1 MDNFDLKKYLAEG
14 KLLKETPEEE
24 FEDSISKDV
33 PSFRADLAKDISDK
47 DILNVIKKGM
57 GDGDENDDK
66 LPYNDT
72 DIIAIKLFPT
82 QNEIGFDQSI
92 EGVLTDEYNS
102 LQGIIDGNPD
112 LGPNRIIT
120 YEGKWIIDGH
130 HRWSSAFAVNPQA
143 SLKVHDIA
151 KKPGFEPKDILKA
164 VHTSIAIDRG
174 KVPSSDP
181 EGDNILTKLSL
192 DDIKKKVKEKLN
204 DKARNIWYK
213 NFDYDNDDQI
223 ANHLYKNL
231 STMISREPKHLPG
244 APGRKD
250 MPQTDADKTPSKDK
264 LDPLSKGEINITKPF
279 ENRIKLIP
287 LLKETI
293 NKK

>member
-14 KLLKETPEEE
+14 RLLKETPEEE

-47 DILNVIKKGM
+47 DILNVIKKGLS
-57 GDGDENDDK
+57 DGDENDDK
-66 LPYNDT
+66 LPHSKT
-72 DIIAIKLFPT
+72 SIKTSKLTPT
-82 QNEIGFDQSI
+82 QNEIGFDQSVM
-92 EGVLTDEYNS
+92 GVITDEYNS
-102 LQGIIDGNPD
+102 LQGIIDGKPD
-112 LGPNRIIT
+112 LGPNPIII
-120 YEGKWIIDGH
+120 YDGKWIIDGH

-143 SLKVHDIA
+143 SLEVYNIT
-151 KKPGFEPKDILKA
+151 KKPGFEPDDILKA
-164 VHTSIAIDRG
+164 LHTSIAVDRG

-181 EGDNILTKLSL
+181 EGENILTSLNL
-192 DDIKKKVKEKLN
+192 DDVKEKVKNLT

-231 STMISREPKHLPG
+231 SILVKRGYMSG

-250 MPQTDADKTPSKDK
+250 MPQSDADKTPSKDK
-264 LDPLSKGEINITKPF
+264 LEPLAKGEINISKPF
-279 ENRIKLIP
+279 ESKISLKS
-287 LLKETI
+287 LL

>member
-1 MDNFDLKKYLAEG
+1 MDNFDLKKYLTEN

-66 LPYNDT
+66 LPYSKT
-72 DIIAIKLFPT
+72 SIKANKLTPT
-82 QNEIGFDQSI
+82 QKEIGFDQSVM
-92 EGVLTDEYNS
+92 GVITDEYDS

-112 LGPNRIIT
+112 LGPNPIIT
-120 YEGKWIIDGH
+120 YDGKWIIDGH

-143 SLKVHDIA
+143 SLEVYNIA
-151 KKPGFEPKDILKA
+151 KKPGFEPDDILKA
-164 VHTSIAIDRG
+164 VHTSIAVDRG
-174 KVPSSDP
+174 KVPSSNP
-181 EGDNILTKLSL
+181 EGKNILTSLSL
-192 DDIKKKVKEKLN
+192 DDIKEKVKNLTS
-204 DKARNIWYK
+204 KARDIWYK
-213 NFDYDNDDQI
+213 NFNYDNDDQI

-231 STMISREPKHLPG
+231 STLVARGYMPG
-244 APGRKD
+244 GPGRKD
-250 MPQTDADKTPSKDK
+250 MPQTDADKTPSKTK
-264 LDPLSKGEINITKPF
+264 LDPLAKGEINITKPF

>member
-1 MDNFDLKKYLAEG
+1 MDNFDLKKYLTEN

-33 PSFRADLAKDISDK
+33 PSFRADLAKDISNK

-57 GDGDENDDK
+57 SDGDENDDK
-66 LPYNDT
+66 LPYSKT
-72 DIIAIKLFPT
+72 SIKANKLTPT
-82 QNEIGFDQSI
+82 QKEIGFDQSVM
-92 EGVLTDEYNS
+92 GVITDKFDS
-102 LQGIIDGNPD
+102 LQGIIKGNPD
-112 LGPNRIIT
+112 LGPNPIII
-120 YEGKWIIDGH
+120 YDGKWIIDGH

-143 SLKVHDIA
+143 SLEVYNIA
-151 KKPGFEPKDILKA
+151 KKPGFEPDDILKA
-164 VHTSIAIDRG
+164 VHTSIAVDRG

-181 EGDNILTKLSL
+181 EGENILTSLNL
-192 DDIKKKVKEKLN
+192 DDVKEKVKNLTS
-204 DKARNIWYK
+204 KARDIWYK

-231 STMISREPKHLPG
+231 SILVKRGYMSG
-244 APGRKD
+244 GPGRKD
-250 MPQTDADKTPSKDK
+250 MPQTDADKTPSKTK
-264 LDPLSKGEINITKPF
+264 LDPLAKGEINITKPF

>member
-1 MDNFDLKKYLAEG
+1 MDNFDLRKYLTEN

-66 LPYNDT
+66 LPYSET
-72 DIIAIKLFPT
+72 SIKANKLTPT
-82 QNEIGFDQSI
+82 QKEIGFDQSI
-92 EGVLTDEYNS
+92 EGVLTDKFDS

-112 LGPNRIIT
+112 LGPNPIIT
-120 YEGKWIIDGH
+120 YDGKWIIDGH

-143 SLKVHDIA
+143 SLEVYNIT
-151 KKPGFEPKDILKA
+151 KKPGFEPEDILKA
-164 VHTSIAIDRG
+164 VHTSIAVDRG
-174 KVPSSDP
+174 KVPSSNP
-181 EGDNILTKLSL
+181 EGDNILTSLSL
-192 DDIKKKVKEKLN
+192 DDIKEKVKKLTPKTR
-204 DKARNIWYK
+204 DIWYK

-231 STMISREPKHLPG
+231 STLVARGYMVG
-244 APGRKD
+244 GPGRKD
-250 MPQTDADKTPSKDK
+250 MPQTDADDTPSKTK
-264 LDPLSKGEINITKPF
+264 LDPLEKGEINITKPF
-279 ENRIKLIP
+279 ENRIKLTP
-287 LLKETI
+287 LLKEII